1 MCIRDRC
8 IIDEICDIV
17 PAVKPQIAMYERYG
31 IEGMKAYAK
40 TCEYA
45 KAKGL
50 IVIGDIKRS
59 DIASTAE
66 AYADGHIGRVK
77 IGPNEYPSF
86 AQDMITPVSYT
97 HLFQPFPVNIFESPY
112 NPYN

>member
-1 MCIRDRC
+1 
-8 IIDEICDIV
+8 
-17 PAVKPQIAMYERYG
+17 MYERYG

-59 DIASTAE
+59 DMLQLQRLMLMVILVE
-66 AYADGHIGRVK
+66 
-77 IGPNEYPSF
+77 
-86 AQDMITPVSYT
+86 
-97 HLFQPFPVNIFESPY
+97 
-112 NPYN
+112 

>member
-1 MCIRDRC
+1 MVLTQDLTLFLILLQKSINNKYGYTPKAVAKSMYKFNKY

-45 KAKGL
+45 KAKVL
-50 IVIGDIKRS
+50 
-59 DIASTAE
+59 
-66 AYADGHIGRVK
+66 
-77 IGPNEYPSF
+77 
-86 AQDMITPVSYT
+86 
-97 HLFQPFPVNIFESPY
+97 L
-112 NPYN
+112 